1 MKRKIQIAAF
11 SFAAACLACGAEPM
25 EFPEKADWGDAPGIK
40 ALEGDVLELGKGVIF
55 STETFRVD
63 PGKTTV
69 LTGEFRTLP
78 GKKARL
84 FFAFSPYDAGKKPI
98 TALNVNIVKGTDTE
112 LVAPVKK
119 DDLIVKAK
127 DASRFIPGTVIVFNT
142 KEDFSDLPN
151 RARSHGFFKS
161 AEKQAD
167 GTWNITLQAKAA
179 GEYPAGTK
187 IRAHAGGGYQY
198 AVIADLDGSWKT
210 FSGSVKG
217 MAKSGLGGK
226 EWRPGSAYAKVVIF
240 GNAKDAPIQFR
251 NVKVDV
257 RD

>member
-1 MKRKIQIAAF
+1 MKRKIQIAAL
-11 SFAAACLACGAEPM
+11 SFAAACLVCGAEPM

-40 ALEGDVLELGKGVIF
+40 ILEGDVLELGKGVIF

-78 GKKARL
+78 GKK
-84 FFAFSPYDAGKKPI
+84 
-98 TALNVNIVKGTDTE
+98 VKGTDTE

-198 AVIADLDGSWKT
+198 AVIADLDGNWKT

-217 MAKSGLGGK
+217 TAKSGLGGK